1 MAVRFVYNQLDLI
14 MRKDAMVD
22 AAAETDHGLPE
33 GDSSGGKLILLA
45 DDDQSIRSL
54 LQSFLHTEGFRTV
67 EAKSGK
73 DVLPAI
79 NKHRPDVVIM
89 DVRMPGMT
97 GLEVLDQMKRL
108 NMTDVPVLMMTAYG
122 TSNVAIEAIQRGAYD
137 YVTKPFELDDLLI
150 TLRRTIDHRELARRV
165 RAVDETIRDPLD
177 NIIGNTAPMQHV
189 YKTIGRVAR
198 TDATVLVTG
207 ESGTGK
213 ELVASAL
220 HFNSHRRN
228 GPYVKVPCASLTES
242 LLESELFGHEAGS
255 FTSAVKT
262 RKGRFEMAD
271 KGTIFLDEIG
281 EMSLNT
287 QKKLLRVL
295 QEREFERV
303 GSNTPIKVDVRV
315 IAATNRDLAQDVAED
330 RFREDLYYRL
340 NVIAVELPPLRDRM
354 EDVPLLVEHFLQKY
368 RSDSPDSVSRI
379 SEEALETLMSYDYPG
394 NVRELENMVH
404 RAIILAR
411 GSVITP
417 QHIVFT
423 GAPGKRDAIDQ
434 QIAEKV
440 AMGMPL
446 KDIVADTERQ
456 AIEAA
461 LQQMNG
467 NRSQAAKQLGIYRR
481 LLYAKLKEYSI
492 DDRGTR
498 DESEPVAS

>member
-1 MAVRFVYNQLDLI
+1 MAEE
-14 MRKDAMVD
+14 K
-22 AAAETDHGLPE
+22 
-33 GDSSGGKLILLA
+33 KLILVA
-45 DDDQSIRSL
+45 DDDESIRGL
-54 LQSFLHTEGFRTV
+54 LESFLTSEGFTTV
-67 EAKSGK
+67 EAKSGR
-73 DVLPAI
+73 DVIPAI
-79 NKHRPDVVIM
+79 NKHRPDLVIM

-97 GLEVLDQMKRL
+97 GLDVLDQMKRL
-108 NMTDVPVLMMTAYG
+108 HIDDVPVLTMTAYG
-122 TSNVAIEAIQRGAYD
+122 TSNIAIEAIQRGAYD

-150 TLRRTIDHRELARRV
+150 TVRRTLDHRDLARRV

-177 NIIGNTAPMQHV
+177 NIIGNTPPMQQV

-198 TDATVLVTG
+198 TDATILING

-213 ELVASAL
+213 ELIAGAL
-220 HFNSHRRN
+220 HANSNRRT
-228 GPYVKVPCASLTES
+228 GPYVKVPCASLTET

-303 GSNTPIKVDVRV
+303 GSNTPIKIDTRV
-315 IAATNRDLAQDVAED
+315 IAATNRNLGEEVAEG

-340 NVIAVELPPLRDRM
+340 NVIAIQLPPLRDRM
-354 EDVPLLVEHFLQKY
+354 DDVPILTEHFLQKY
-368 RSDSPDSVSRI
+368 RSDSPDNSPRI
-379 SEEALETLMSYDYPG
+379 SEEALETMMSYHWPG
-394 NVRELENMVH
+394 NVRELENTVH

-417 QHIVFT
+417 QHVQFT
-423 GAPGKRDAIDQ
+423 GAPGKRDDSGDQ
-434 QIAEKV
+434 DISDQV
-440 AMGMPL
+440 ASGTTL
-446 KDIVADTERQ
+446 KEIVAETERH

-461 LQQMNG
+461 LRMANG
-467 NRSQAAKQLGIYRR
+467 NRSQAAKQLGINRG
-481 LLYAKLKEYSI
+481 LLYAKIREY
-492 DDRGTR
+492 DLA
-498 DESEPVAS
+498 PAS

>member
-1 MAVRFVYNQLDLI
+1 MED
-14 MRKDAMVD
+14 K
-22 AAAETDHGLPE
+22 
-33 GDSSGGKLILLA
+33 KLILIA

-54 LQSFLHTEGFRTV
+54 LQSFLESEGFRTV
-67 EAKSGK
+67 EARSGR
-73 DVLPAI
+73 DVIPAI
-79 NKHRPDVVIM
+79 TKHRPDVVIM
-89 DVRMPGMT
+89 DVRMPGLS
-97 GLEVLDQMKRL
+97 GLEVLDQMKRQHI
-108 NMTDVPVLMMTAYG
+108 DDIPVLTMTAYG

-150 TLRRTIDHRELARRV
+150 TVRRTIDHRELARKAK
-165 RAVDETIRDPLD
+165 AVDETIRDPLD
-177 NIIGNTAPMQHV
+177 NIIGNTSEMQQV

-198 TDATVLVTG
+198 TDATILVTG

-213 ELVASAL
+213 ELVAGAI

-255 FTSAVKT
+255 FTSAIKT

-271 KGTIFLDEIG
+271 GGSIFLDEIG

-303 GSNTPIKVDVRV
+303 GSNTPIKVDTRV
-315 IAATNRDLAQDVAED
+315 VAATNRDLATEVAEG

-340 NVIAVELPPLRDRM
+340 NVIAVELPPLRERM
-354 EDVPLLVEHFLQKY
+354 EDVPLLAEHFLQKY
-368 RSDSPDSVSRI
+368 RSESPDNSPRI
-379 SEEALETLMSYDYPG
+379 SEDALGKMMGYHWPG
-394 NVRELENMVH
+394 NVRELENAIH

-417 QHIVFT
+417 AHIVFT
-423 GAPGKRDAIDQ
+423 GAPDKRDAALDEH
-434 QIAEKV
+434 IADKV
-440 AMGMPL
+440 AGGMSL
-446 KDIVADTERQ
+446 KEIVAEAERE
-456 AIEAA
+456 AIKAA
-461 LQQMNG
+461 LTQASG

-481 LLYAKLKEYSI
+481 LLYAKIKEYEI
-492 DDRGTR
+492 
-498 DESEPVAS
+498 A